1 MLCRILTLA
10 LMLGGLAFADV
21 SSSSEVLS
29 SSGFLDL
36 PDTLSEE
43 LQQVAQEG
51 FWHGFGLATL
61 VMVAT
66 GALSLALHLINRGA
80 GR

>member
-1 MLCRILTLA
+1 MLCRLLTIA
-10 LMLGGLAFADV
+10 LIFGGLAFAGE
-21 SSSSEVLS
+21 SSSSEAL

-43 LQQVAQEG
+43 LQQVAQGG
-51 FWHGFGLATL
+51 FLKGFGLATG

>member
-1 MLCRILTLA
+1 MLCRVLTYA
-10 LMLGGLAFADV
+10 LIFGGLAFADV
-21 SSSSEVLS
+21 SSSSEAL

-43 LQQVAQEG
+43 LQQVAQDG
-51 FWHGFGLATL
+51 FMHGFGLASV
-61 VMVAT
+61 VMIMT
-66 GALSLALHLINRGA
+66 GALSIGLHLINRGA

>member
-1 MLCRILTLA
+1 MLCRILTVA
-10 LMLGGLAFADV
+10 LIFGSLAFADV
-21 SSSSEVLS
+21 SSSSEET
-29 SSGFLDL
+29 SSGYLDL
-36 PDTLSEE
+36 PDTLSDE

-51 FWHGFGLATL
+51 FFHGFALASA

-66 GALSLALHLINRGA
+66 GALSVGLHLINRGA

>member
-1 MLCRILTLA
+1 MLCRLLTVA
-10 LMLGGLAFADV
+10 LMFGGLAFAGEA
-21 SSSSEVLS
+21 SS

-43 LQQVAQEG
+43 LQSVAQEG
-51 FWHGFGLATL
+51 FLHGFGLATVVL
-61 VMVAT
+61 VST
-66 GALSLALHLINRGA
+66 GALCIALHLVNRGA

>member
-1 MLCRILTLA
+1 MLCRLLTVA
-10 LMLGGLAFADV
+10 LMFGGLAFAGEA
-21 SSSSEVLS
+21 SS

-43 LQQVAQEG
+43 LQSVAQEG
-51 FWHGFGLATL
+51 FMHGFGLASV
-61 VMVAT
+61 VMIAT
-66 GALSLALHLINRGA
+66 GALSVAIHLINRGA

>member
-1 MLCRILTLA
+1 MLYRLLALA
-10 LMLGGLAFADV
+10 LMFGSVCYAGEV
-21 SSSSEVLS
+21 SS

-43 LQQVAQEG
+43 LQTVAQEG
-51 FWHGFGLATL
+51 FMHGFGLASV
-61 VMVAT
+61 VMIAT
-66 GALSLALHLINRGA
+66 GALSIAIHLINRGA